1 MQRAVDIALSLL
13 GLLVLWP
20 FLLAALLL
28 VRVTSPGPALFRQQ
42 RIGRNQRPFV
52 CYKIRTMRTGT
63 AETPTHLA
71 PENAVTPVGR
81 ILRASKLD
89 EFPQLYNVVVG
100 DMSLVGPR
108 PCLPSQEALI
118 AARTERGVFDV
129 RPGVTGLAQVM
140 GVDMTDAERLAAVD
154 ADYIRTRTM
163 CGDFR
168 LLLATGL
175 GLGRLVQAR

>member
-1 MQRAVDIALSLL
+1 MKRLIDIAISSI
-13 GLLVLWP
+13 GLLLLWP

-28 VRVTSPGPALFRQQ
+28 VRITSPGPALFRQQ
-42 RIGRNQRPFV
+42 RIGRHQRPFV

-63 AETPTHLA
+63 AQTPTHLVPA
-71 PENAVTPVGR
+71 SAVTPVGR

-89 EFPQLYNVVVG
+89 ELPQLYNVLIG

-118 AARTERGVFDV
+118 AARAERGVFDV
-129 RPGVTGLAQVM
+129 RPGVTGLAQVK
-140 GVDMTDAERLAAVD
+140 GVDMTDPERLAAVD
-154 ADYIRTRTM
+154 ADYVRTRTLS
-163 CGDFR
+163 GDFR

-175 GLGRLVQAR
+175 RVARPAEAP

>member
-1 MQRAVDIALSLL
+1 MKRLIDIVMSFL
-13 GLLVLWP
+13 GLLLLWP
-20 FLLAALLL
+20 FLLAAFLL

-42 RIGRNQRPFV
+42 RIGRHQHPFV

-63 AETPTHLA
+63 PETPTHLA
-71 PENAVTPVGR
+71 PASAVTPVGR
-81 ILRASKLD
+81 VLRASKLD
-89 EFPQLYNVVVG
+89 ELPQLYNVLVG

-118 AARTERGVFDV
+118 AARAKRGVFNV

-140 GVDMTDAERLAAVD
+140 GVDMTDPERLAAVD
-154 ADYIRTRTM
+154 ADYIRTRTL
-163 CGDFR
+163 GLDIR

-175 GLGRLVQAR
+175 RFGRPVEAP